1 MGKNLCTMSINPPL
15 FRYILNIISNLLHPL
30 KFFGSCFMSF
40 FASLIV
46 LTFCLILFV
55 FAMFFLEYF
64 LFSLCSFNCARKKRH
79 LSSFYNFFELSFFL
93 IFETTVIKILL
104 VTFGTIESNPGPNHL
119 KFATWNVD
127 SLLTREGSKK
137 SMIEGLDS
145 CHKFDIIGLCETYF
159 TDKTADS
166 DIVINGFSEKP
177 FRADCKNA
185 DIDARPRGGVCLY
198 FKEHLP
204 IVNRPD
210 LVLTNETI
218 ISEIRL
224 GRKKIFLILSYR
236 PPSMNTVGD
245 VAAYCSHL
253 KDSVDKIAREKPS
266 LVILT
271 GDFNARSPL
280 FWSDERHE
288 TMPGEKLSNF
298 MLLNCFEQL
307 ISEPTH
313 FPRDDIETCIDLIL
327 TDKPSSFVDSG
338 VIPSPDPRC
347 KHQVIHGTINFSV
360 PSPPPY
366 KRKIW
371 KYDQANVLSIKN
383 NIGSINWDELFAGKN
398 VDDMVSVL
406 TDNLLSVMCD
416 NIPNKII
423 TVNDKDAPWV
433 TPEVKCAIKRNHR
446 AFERWKSR
454 GRPNEGR
461 ALVQTVQIE
470 TNSVIDKAKE
480 SYIKDLS
487 EKLSNPKSSNNIFW
501 SAFKR
506 LLNNKKVTN
515 IPPLLENNTFVTNF
529 LDKATIFNSYFASI
543 CRPLD
548 NGSTLPVF
556 TSNTDS
562 ILPSVDFSEE
572 AITKVISKLNAKKA
586 HGVDQV
592 SIAMLKLCSSEIS
605 KPLKMIFDNSMAAG
619 KFPSSWKLANV
630 QPVHKKNSRQLKS
643 NYRPISLLPIFSKII
658 EKIIFDSMYG
668 FLVENE
674 LISKHQ
680 SGFRPGDSTIN
691 QLLAI
696 TDEIFQSFENNAET
710 RAAFLDI
717 SKAFDKVWHEGLLF
731 KLKRSGI
738 TGNLH
743 SLICDFLSDRSQR
756 VVLNGM
762 ESTWLPI
769 ESGVPQGS
777 VLGPLLFLVYINDL
791 TDNISSNMRLFADD
805 SSLFIKVRDVEESQT
820 QLMNDLDKITSWAR
834 QWKMEFNPD
843 ITKQAIE
850 VIFSHKKKKITHP
863 PLFFN
868 GIPVKRESH
877 TQHLGVILD
886 QRLNFRIHI
895 QEKIKK
901 ANKGLGLLR
910 FLSKYT
916 TRPVLD
922 KMYKMYVRPHLDY
935 GDVIYHDQ
943 LKDSMQLLESV
954 QYQAALIVTGCW
966 KGSSKAKVYA
976 DLGWESLSDRRYFR
990 RLSMFYQI
998 KNGLAPSY
1006 LVERVRDNPPNIT
1019 KRYANSFFPYCNINW
1034 ANLDASIKDVPTLSQ
1049 FKSALLKKIRPP
1061 ARSYFN
1067 TTDKI
1072 GIRRLAQLRVGLS
1085 DLRDHR
1091 NKHHFVNCPT
1101 TICACSQGSETIKH
1115 FLLECSRFST
1125 QRNVLMTS
1133 LSRISP
1139 NIDLSDSLLLSD
1151 LLLFGSKVY
1160 SFYANTDI
1168 LNATIAFIKSSK
1180 RFDTLEAFS

>member
-1 MGKNLCTMSINPPL
+1 
-15 FRYILNIISNLLHPL
+15 
-30 KFFGSCFMSF
+30 
-40 FASLIV
+40 
-46 LTFCLILFV
+46 
-55 FAMFFLEYF
+55 MFFLEYF

-288 TMPGEKLSNF
+288 IMPGEKLSNF

-347 KHQVIHGTINFSV
+347 KHQVIHGTINFTV

-398 VDDMVSVL
+398 IDDMVSVL

-480 SYIKDLS
+480 SYIKDLG

-643 NYRPISLLPIFSKII
+643 NYRPISLLPIFSKIF

-820 QLMNDLDKITSWAR
+820 QLMNDLDKITSWAC

-863 PLFFN
+863 PLLFN

-1049 FKSALLKKIRPP
+1049 FKSALLKKIRPH

-1101 TICACSQGSETIKH
+1101 TICACSQASETIKH

-1139 NIDLSDSLLLSD
+1139 NIDLSNSLLLSD

>member
-1 MGKNLCTMSINPPL
+1 
-15 FRYILNIISNLLHPL
+15 
-30 KFFGSCFMSF
+30 
-40 FASLIV
+40 
-46 LTFCLILFV
+46 
-55 FAMFFLEYF
+55 
-64 LFSLCSFNCARKKRH
+64 
-79 LSSFYNFFELSFFL
+79 
-93 IFETTVIKILL
+93 
-104 VTFGTIESNPGPNHL
+104 
-119 KFATWNVD
+119 
-127 SLLTREGSKK
+127 
-137 SMIEGLDS
+137 
-145 CHKFDIIGLCETYF
+145 
-159 TDKTADS
+159 
-166 DIVINGFSEKP
+166 
-177 FRADCKNA
+177 
-185 DIDARPRGGVCLY
+185 
-198 FKEHLP
+198 
-204 IVNRPD
+204 
-210 LVLTNETI
+210 
-218 ISEIRL
+218 
-224 GRKKIFLILSYR
+224 
-236 PPSMNTVGD
+236 
-245 VAAYCSHL
+245 
-253 KDSVDKIAREKPS
+253 
-266 LVILT
+266 
-271 GDFNARSPL
+271 
-280 FWSDERHE
+280 
-288 TMPGEKLSNF
+288 
-298 MLLNCFEQL
+298 
-307 ISEPTH
+307 
-313 FPRDDIETCIDLIL
+313 
-327 TDKPSSFVDSG
+327 
-338 VIPSPDPRC
+338 
-347 KHQVIHGTINFSV
+347 
-360 PSPPPY
+360 
-366 KRKIW
+366 
-371 KYDQANVLSIKN
+371 
-383 NIGSINWDELFAGKN
+383 
-398 VDDMVSVL
+398 
-406 TDNLLSVMCD
+406 
-416 NIPNKII
+416 
-423 TVNDKDAPWV
+423 
-433 TPEVKCAIKRNHR
+433 
-446 AFERWKSR
+446 
-454 GRPNEGR
+454 
-461 ALVQTVQIE
+461 
-470 TNSVIDKAKE
+470 
-480 SYIKDLS
+480 
-487 EKLSNPKSSNNIFW
+487 
-501 SAFKR
+501 
-506 LLNNKKVTN
+506 
-515 IPPLLENNTFVTNF
+515 
-529 LDKATIFNSYFASI
+529 
-543 CRPLD
+543 
-548 NGSTLPVF
+548 
-556 TSNTDS
+556 
-562 ILPSVDFSEE
+562 
-572 AITKVISKLNAKKA
+572 
-586 HGVDQV
+586 
-592 SIAMLKLCSSEIS
+592 
-605 KPLKMIFDNSMAAG
+605 
-619 KFPSSWKLANV
+619 
-630 QPVHKKNSRQLKS
+630 
-643 NYRPISLLPIFSKII
+643 
-658 EKIIFDSMYG
+658 MYG
-668 FLVENE
+668 FFVENE

-863 PLFFN
+863 PLLFN

-1049 FKSALLKKIRPP
+1049 FKSALLKKIRPH

-1101 TICACSQGSETIKH
+1101 TICACSQASETIKH

-1139 NIDLSDSLLLSD
+1139 NIDLSNSLLLSD

>member
-30 KFFGSCFMSF
+30 KIFGSCFMSF

-280 FWSDERHE
+280 FWSDERLE

-307 ISEPTH
+307 ISEHTH
-313 FPRDDIETCIDLIL
+313 FARDDIETCIDLIL
-327 TDKPSSFVDSG
+327 TEQPSSFVDSG

-347 KHQVIHGTINFSV
+347 KHQVIHGTINFTV

-398 VDDMVSVL
+398 IDDMVSVL

-480 SYIKDLS
+480 SYIKDLG

-643 NYRPISLLPIFSKII
+643 NYRPISLLPIFSKIF

-863 PLFFN
+863 PLLFN

-1049 FKSALLKKIRPP
+1049 FKSALLKKIRPH

-1101 TICACSQGSETIKH
+1101 TICACSQASETIKH

-1139 NIDLSDSLLLSD
+1139 NIDLSNSLLLSD